1 MSYLIMREINELEK
15 EIIKLKQEN
24 LKLLKSIQDYKDL
37 IEEYKR
43 NMFKIPDD
51 SEGEASDYYD

>member
-1 MSYLIMREINELEK
+1 MREINELEK

-51 SEGEASDYYD
+51 EEGESTDYYD

>member
-51 SEGEASDYYD
+51 EEGEASDYYD

>member
-1 MSYLIMREINELEK
+1 MSYLLMKDINQLEK

-24 LKLLKSIQDYKDL
+24 LKLLKTIQDYKDL
-37 IEEYKR
+37 IEEYKK

-51 SEGEASDYYD
+51 SDGEASDYYD

>member
-37 IEEYKR
+37 IKEYKR

>member
-1 MSYLIMREINELEK
+1 MREINELEK

-51 SEGEASDYYD
+51 EEGEASDYYD